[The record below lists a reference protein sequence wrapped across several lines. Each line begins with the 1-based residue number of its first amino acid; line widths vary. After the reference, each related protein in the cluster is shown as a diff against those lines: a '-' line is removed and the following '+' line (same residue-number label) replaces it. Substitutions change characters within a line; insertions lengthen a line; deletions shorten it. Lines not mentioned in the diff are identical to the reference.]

1 MFKHQV
7 LIAVRNMKKFKT
19 SFLINFLG
27 LSTGLVCTFFIY
39 LWINDELHFDK
50 FHKNDKQLFQVMELS
65 EENGE
70 MLVHDGT
77 QGMLAET
84 MAKDLPEVELAASV
98 MSLYEEGMRM
108 DVGLENKSLKTYGSF
123 VSKDF
128 LEMFSFPLLQGN
140 KARLFNDRNN
150 VVVSRELAVSLYGS
164 PENAMGK
171 RLDYE
176 LMGIKKQAA
185 VSGVLASLPTNTS
198 MKFDILLTHEVLIN
212 EIWTNGQ
219 KWWNTGPATYVQLKK
234 GTDVAKFNIKIEKFI
249 QRYHPENFYSL
260 FIRPYS
266 SAYLHGNYENG
277 KQAGGRIEYVQ
288 LFCVIAIIILVVAC
302 INFMNLS
309 TARASRRLKEVG
321 IKKAVG
327 SSRRA
332 LVLQFLFEAM
342 FMVVLSVVAA
352 CLIVA
357 VLLPFFNDLTGKEIA
372 LNITGELILIL
383 LSVTLIT
390 GIISGSYPAFY
401 LSGFNPV
408 VVLKGRP
415 KNSVSE
421 LLARKG
427 LVVFQFT
434 VSLLLIVS
442 VIVVYQQMKFI
453 QSKNLGYDRLSMI
466 SFERSGGIHK
476 NREVFLN
483 ELKQTPGVLSA
494 SSLQQ
499 RLAQAG
505 NGSSTYG
512 ISWPGK
518 DDKQKID
525 IAVRSVDYG
534 LIETLGIGIKEG
546 RSFSSQFGSDSSN
559 LIFNETAIKI
569 MGLKKPIGTPIRMW
583 DKDMTIVGVV
593 KDFHISSLHEA
604 IVPLVFRYDP
614 SGAGL
619 VIAKIKPGSEKETLS
634 RIETLYK
641 RYNAG
646 SPFEYSFLDDEYR
659 AQYVSEERISV
670 LAQYFAGLAVL
681 IMCLGLFGL
690 AAFNAEVRTKEI
702 GIRKVLGATTGAVV
716 ILLSKDFFKL
726 VVISVLIAFP
736 LGWWAMNK
744 WLSGFIYKIDL
755 GPGMFVVA
763 LIAILVITIL
773 TISFQSIKAAVANPA
788 QSLKAE

>member
-1 MFKHQV
+1 MFKYQL
-7 LIAVRNMKKFKT
+7 LIAFRNMKKFKT

-27 LSTGLVCTFFIY
+27 LTTGLVCAFFIY

-50 FHKNDKQLFQVMELS
+50 FHENDKQLFQVMELS
-65 EENGE
+65 KENGE
-70 MLVHDGT
+70 MIVHDGT
-77 QGMLAET
+77 QGLLAET
-84 MAKDLPEVELAASV
+84 MAKDLPEVVHATPV
-98 MSLYEEGMRM
+98 MSLYDKGMRM
-108 DVGLENKSLKTYGSF
+108 EIGLENKSLKAYGSF

-128 LEMFSFPLLQGN
+128 FEMFTFPILEGN
-140 KARLFNDRNN
+140 KTQVFNDRNN
-150 VVVSRELAVSLYGS
+150 VVISKELAVSLYGS
-164 PENAMGK
+164 PANAIGK

-176 LMGIKKQAA
+176 MFGNKKQAA
-185 VSGVLASLPTNTS
+185 VSGVFASLPTNSS
-198 MKFDILLTHEVLIN
+198 MKFDLLLTHEILVN

-219 KWWNTGPATYVQLKK
+219 SWGNTGPATYLQLKK
-234 GTDVAKFNIKIEKFI
+234 GTDVAKFNNKIQHFLQKYNKGNI
-249 QRYHPENFYSL
+249 YSL
-260 FIRPYS
+260 FVRSYS
-266 SAYLHGNYENG
+266 GAYLHGNYENG

-288 LFCVIAIIILVVAC
+288 LFSIIAIIILIVAC

-332 LVLQFLFEAM
+332 LMLQFLCEAM
-342 FMVVLSVVAA
+342 FMVLLSVLAA
-352 CLIVA
+352 CLIV
-357 VLLPFFNDLTGKEIA
+357 VILLPYFN
-372 LNITGELILIL
+372 NITGKQIVLNINGEMIL
-383 LSVTLIT
+383 LLLTTTIVT
-390 GIISGSYPAFY
+390 GFVSGSYPAFY

-415 KNSVSE
+415 KNSISE

-453 QSKNLGYDRLSMI
+453 QSKNLGYDRFSMI
-466 SFERSGGIHK
+466 SFDRSGGIYK
-476 NREVFLN
+476 NTDVFLN
-483 ELKQTPGVLSA
+483 ELKQTPGVVKA
-494 SSLQQ
+494 STIQQ

-518 DDKQKID
+518 DEKQSID

-534 LIETLGIGIKEG
+534 LIETLDIKMKDG
-546 RSFSSQFGSDSSN
+546 RSFSSQFGSDSNN
-559 LIFNETAIKI
+559 LIFNEAAIRV
-569 MGLKKPIGTPIRMW
+569 MGLKNPIGTPVRMW
-583 DKDMTIVGVV
+583 GKDKTIVGVV
-593 KDFHISSLHEA
+593 QDFHISSLHEA
-604 IVPLVFRYDP
+604 IVPMVFLYNP
-614 SGAGL
+614 ENTEL
-619 VIAKIKPGSEKETLS
+619 VIAKIKNGKEKETIS

-641 RYNAG
+641 KYNPG
-646 SPFEYSFLDDEYR
+646 RPFEYSFLDDEYR

-690 AAFNAEVRTKEI
+690 AAFNAEVRTREI
-702 GIRKVLGATTGAVV
+702 GIRKVLGATTGSVV
-716 ILLSKDFFKL
+716 LLLSKDFFKL
-726 VVISVLIAFP
+726 VVISMLIAFP
-736 LGWWAMNK
+736 LGWWAMSR
-744 WLSGFIYKIDL
+744 WLSGFVYKINL
-755 GPGMFVVA
+755 GPGMFLVA
-763 LIAILVITIL
+763 LAAILFITIV

-788 QSLKAE
+788 RSLKAE

>member
-1 MFKHQV
+1 MFKHQL
-7 LIAVRNMKKFKT
+7 LIAFRNMKKFKT
-19 SFLINFLG
+19 SFMINFLG
-27 LSTGLVCTFFIY
+27 LSTGLVCTFFIF
-39 LWINDELHFDK
+39 LWVNDELHFDK
-50 FHKNDKQLFQVMELS
+50 FHENDKQLFQVMELS

-70 MLVHDGT
+70 MIVHDGT
-77 QGMLAET
+77 QGILAET
-84 MAKDLPEVELAASV
+84 MAKDLPEVEHASSV
-98 MSLYEEGMRM
+98 MSLYDKGMRL
-108 DVGLENKSLKTYGSF
+108 DVGLDNKSLKAYGSF

-140 KARLFNDRNN
+140 KSQLFKDRNN
-150 VVVSRELAVSLYGS
+150 VVVSRELAIGLYGS
-164 PENAMGK
+164 PQNAIGK

-176 LMGIKKQAA
+176 MFGNKKQAS
-185 VSGVLASLPTNTS
+185 VSGVFASLPTNSS
-198 MKFDILLTHEVLIN
+198 MKFDLLLTHDVLIN

-219 KWWNTGPATYVQLKK
+219 NWWNTGPTTFLQLKK
-234 GTDVAKFNIKIEKFI
+234 GTDVAKLNIKIQKFL
-249 QRYHPENFYSL
+249 QRYHPDNIYSL
-260 FIRPYS
+260 FLRPYS
-266 SAYLHGNYENG
+266 SAYLHGKYENG

-288 LFCVIAIIILVVAC
+288 LFFVIAIIILVVAC

-332 LVLQFLFEAM
+332 LVFQFLFEAM
-342 FMVVLSVVAA
+342 FMVLLSVITA
-352 CLIVA
+352 CLIVY
-357 VLLPFFNDLTGKEIA
+357 VLLPFFNTLTGKEIA
-372 LNITGELILIL
+372 LNITGELILVL
-383 LSVTLIT
+383 LCVTIVT
-390 GIISGSYPAFY
+390 GFISGSYPAFY

-442 VIVVYQQMKFI
+442 VIVVYQQMKYI
-453 QSKNLGYDRLSMI
+453 QSKNLGYDRFSMI
-466 SFERSGGIHK
+466 SFDRSGGINK
-476 NREVFLN
+476 STEVFLN
-483 ELKQTPGVLSA
+483 ELRQTQGVLRA
-494 SSLQQ
+494 STLEQ

-518 DDKQKID
+518 DEKQKID

-534 LIETLGIGIKEG
+534 LIETLGIRMKEG

-559 LIFNETAIKI
+559 LIFNEAAIKV
-569 MGLKKPIGTPIRMW
+569 MGLKKPIGTPIKMW
-583 DKDMTIVGVV
+583 GKDMTIVGVV
-593 KDFHISSLHEA
+593 QDFHISSLHEA
-604 IVPLVFRYDP
+604 IVPMVFRYNP
-614 SGAGL
+614 SSTAL
-619 VIAKIKPGSEKETLS
+619 VIAKIKPGTEKETLS
-634 RIETLYK
+634 RIGTLYK
-641 RYNAG
+641 KYNPG
-646 SPFEYSFLDDEYR
+646 TPFEYSFLDDEYR
-659 AQYVSEERISV
+659 AQYVSEERVSV
-670 LAQYFAGLAVL
+670 LARYFAGLAVL

-716 ILLSKDFFKL
+716 VLLSKDFFKL
-726 VVISVLIAFP
+726 VVISMLIAFP
-736 LGWWAMNK
+736 LGWWVMSK
-744 WLSGFIYKIDL
+744 WLSGFVYKTNL
-755 GPGMFVVA
+755 GPGIFLVA
-763 LIAILVITIL
+763 LVAIVLITIL

>member
-1 MFKHQV
+1 MFKHQL
-7 LIAVRNMKKFKT
+7 LIAFRNMKKFKT
-19 SFLINFLG
+19 SFMINFLG
-27 LSTGLVCTFFIY
+27 LSTGLVCTFFIF
-39 LWINDELHFDK
+39 LWINDELQFDK
-50 FHKNDKQLFQVMELS
+50 FHENDKQLFQVMELS

-70 MLVHDGT
+70 MIVHDGT
-77 QGMLAET
+77 QGILAET
-84 MAKDLPEVELAASV
+84 MAKDLPEVEHASSV
-98 MSLYEEGMRM
+98 MSLYDKGMRL
-108 DVGLENKSLKTYGSF
+108 DVGLDNKSLKAYGSF

-140 KARLFNDRNN
+140 KSQLFKDRNN
-150 VVVSRELAVSLYGS
+150 VVVSRELAIGLYGS
-164 PENAMGK
+164 PENAIGK

-176 LMGIKKQAA
+176 MFGNKKQAS
-185 VSGVLASLPTNTS
+185 VSGVFASLPTNSS
-198 MKFDILLTHEVLIN
+198 MKFDLLLTHDVLIN

-219 KWWNTGPATYVQLKK
+219 NWWNTGPTTFLQLKK
-234 GTDVAKFNIKIEKFI
+234 GTDVAKLNIKIQKFL
-249 QRYHPENFYSL
+249 QRYHPDNIYSL
-260 FIRPYS
+260 FLRPYS
-266 SAYLHGNYENG
+266 SAYLHGKYENG

-288 LFCVIAIIILVVAC
+288 LFFVIAIIILVVAC

-332 LVLQFLFEAM
+332 LVFQFLFEAM
-342 FMVVLSVVAA
+342 FMVLLSVITA
-352 CLIVA
+352 CLIVY
-357 VLLPFFNDLTGKEIA
+357 VLLPFFNTLTGKEIA
-372 LNITGELILIL
+372 LNITGELILVL
-383 LSVTLIT
+383 LCVTIVT
-390 GIISGSYPAFY
+390 GFISGSYPAFY

-442 VIVVYQQMKFI
+442 VIVVYQQMKYI
-453 QSKNLGYDRLSMI
+453 QSKNLGYDRFSMI
-466 SFERSGGIHK
+466 SFDRSGGINK
-476 NREVFLN
+476 STEVFLN
-483 ELKQTPGVLSA
+483 ELRQTQGVLRA
-494 SSLQQ
+494 STLEQ

-518 DDKQKID
+518 DEKQKID

-534 LIETLGIGIKEG
+534 LIETLGIRMKEG

-559 LIFNETAIKI
+559 LIFNEAAIKV
-569 MGLKKPIGTPIRMW
+569 MGLKKPIGTPIKMW
-583 DKDMTIVGVV
+583 GKDMTIVGVV
-593 KDFHISSLHEA
+593 QDFHISSLHEA
-604 IVPLVFRYDP
+604 IVPMVFRYNP
-614 SGAGL
+614 SSTAL
-619 VIAKIKPGSEKETLS
+619 VIAKIKPGTEKETLS
-634 RIETLYK
+634 RIGTLYK
-641 RYNAG
+641 KYNPG
-646 SPFEYSFLDDEYR
+646 TPFEYSFLDDEYR
-659 AQYVSEERISV
+659 AQYVSEERVSV
-670 LAQYFAGLAVL
+670 LARYFAGLAVL

-716 ILLSKDFFKL
+716 VLLSKDFFKL
-726 VVISVLIAFP
+726 VVISMLIAFP
-736 LGWWAMNK
+736 LGWWVMSK
-744 WLSGFIYKIDL
+744 WLSGFVYKTNL
-755 GPGMFVVA
+755 GPGIFLVA
-763 LIAILVITIL
+763 LVAIVLITIL